1 MEKWAVSRRPLM
13 KTYLDAEVPV
23 MGQTGCFKS
32 PLDVDSAKV
41 SAGSLPGPLGGGG
54 YGCTW
59 VHRELDNS

>member
-1 MEKWAVSRRPLM
+1 M